1 MYRSTLSNRHEA
13 SSEQSSAGEVP
24 VPLSRALGVMAPLS
38 AGSAVWQSLRDTARD
53 FVTYSMSPDRG
64 RLSHLA
70 IFAAA
75 TLLAWTARAFMV
87 RRGIERDRAAIPLI
101 LGGWGTRGKSGTERL
116 KAALFQGLGL
126 ECVVKTTGCEAMFI
140 HAIPGTPA
148 REIFLFRP
156 YDKSTVWEQRDV
168 LRLARR
174 LKTRVFL
181 WECMALQPE
190 LVRLVE
196 RDWMKNTCST
206 ITNAYPDHEDI
217 QGPSGRDVADVISEF
232 VPTRG
237 TVYTAED
244 QMLPILAQ
252 QAKRRDSRL
261 VHVAAHRAELVADD
275 LLSRFP
281 YQEHPRNIAL
291 VARVAAS
298 FGIAPAVAIA
308 EMADNVV
315 PDLGVL
321 KTYPAID
328 VEGRKLTFTNGM
340 SANERMGALSNW
352 IRCGFDRHE
361 PDRQP
366 ADWIVT
372 LVNNRGDR
380 LARSQVFA
388 RFIVEDTAAHR
399 HALIGTNVRALLG
412 LIGHALD
419 RYLISIDPTRD
430 LPSDVAARAR
440 AACRRLERAFLHL
453 KIGSLTASSVVSE
466 AAALGWCALDRDLAE
481 SLLTPAKLGET
492 LAEATCAVSALVPE
506 NLTDASSKP
515 FLVATLAKR
524 RAVRALRAFADAN
537 LTSRPA
543 HVAKAFFHLYRE
555 IFFSQL
561 TVIDDPRI
569 GGDQLIER
577 LARSAPP
584 GARVAIVGLQ
594 NIKGTGLDFV
604 YRWVSIEATL
614 RRLTDLNSRDA
625 AARARALRELSEHE
639 DYGAFDSR
647 LALVALADH
656 ALDSERERQL
666 QASLIARLTARVKS
680 ASSVSGSPSAK
691 NLLLIVFYWLFDH
704 LVMIV
709 NQRRARLI
717 TQALVNGTISRARA
731 AISMRELV
739 KFKG

>member
-1 MYRSTLSNRHEA
+1 
-13 SSEQSSAGEVP
+13 
-24 VPLSRALGVMAPLS
+24 
-38 AGSAVWQSLRDTARD
+38 
-53 FVTYSMSPDRG
+53 
-64 RLSHLA
+64 
-70 IFAAA
+70 
-75 TLLAWTARAFMV
+75 
-87 RRGIERDRAAIPLI
+87 
-101 LGGWGTRGKSGTERL
+101 
-116 KAALFQGLGL
+116 
-126 ECVVKTTGCEAMFI
+126 VKTTGCEAMFI

-174 LKTRVFL
+174 LKARVFL
-181 WECMALQPE
+181 WECMALQSE

-196 RDWMKNTCST
+196 RDWMRTTCST

-232 VPTRG
+232 VPTHG

-244 QMLPILAQ
+244 QMLPILTQ
-252 QAKRRDSRL
+252 KAKQRDSRL
-261 VHVAAHRAELVADD
+261 VHVGAQRAELIADD

-298 FGIAPAVAIA
+298 LGVPPTVAIA

-328 VEGRKLTFTNGM
+328 VEGRRLKFTNGM

-399 HALIGTNVRALLG
+399 HVLIGTNVRALLG
-412 LIGHALD
+412 LIELALD
-419 RYLISIDPTRD
+419 RHLTSIDPTRD
-430 LPSDVAARAR
+430 LPSDAPDRVQALTE
-440 AACRRLERAFLHL
+440 RLDKAFLHL
-453 KIGSLTASSVVSE
+453 KVGSLTASSVVSE
-466 AAALGWCALDRDLAE
+466 ATALGWPVLDHQLAE
-481 SLLTPAKLGET
+481 RLLAPAEVGET
-492 LAEATCAVSALVPE
+492 LAEAKRAVEALLPE
-506 NLTDASSKP
+506 GVAEPNSRP
-515 FLVATLAKR
+515 FLVSTLARR
-524 RAVRALRAFADAN
+524 RAVRALRAFAAAN
-537 LTSRPA
+537 LASRPGQ
-543 HVAKAFFHLYRE
+543 VAKAFSNVYRE

-561 TVIDDPRI
+561 LVIDEPRI
-569 GGDQLIER
+569 TGDELIQRVAE
-577 LARSAPP
+577 SAAP

-604 YRWVSIEATL
+604 YRWVSIEATV
-614 RRLTDLNSRDA
+614 RRLTDLNSREA
-625 AARARALRELSEHE
+625 AARTRALRELSEHD

-647 LALVALADH
+647 LALAALSHHQPD
-656 ALDSERERQL
+656 DERERQL
-666 QASLIARLTARVKS
+666 QARLVSRLS
-680 ASSVSGSPSAK
+680 AQASDHSFASGRRSAK
-691 NLLLIVFYWLFDH
+691 NALLVLFLWLFDH

-709 NQRRARLI
+709 NQRRAQLI
-717 TQALVNGTISRARA
+717 TRALVDGTISRARA
-731 AISMRELV
+731 ATSMRELV
-739 KFKG
+739 KLKG